1 VAAFHIFKTTFN
13 PFLGVMVQSELF
25 KIIEFIQR
33 DNLRL
38 AALECITCLDL
49 PQCYLAAGFVRN
61 LVWDNLHHK
70 LTPSA
75 LNDID
80 VVYYD
85 PDEVDDDIYLKY
97 EAELTSRMPQIK
109 WQVRNQAKMHIR
121 NGDRPY
127 QSIVDA
133 MSFWP
138 EKETA
143 VAIRKTVHDSYEC
156 ISAFGFES
164 LFTLQLTY
172 NPKRN
177 RDVFEAR
184 VKSKG
189 WLIQWPRLIMS
200 L

>member
-1 VAAFHIFKTTFN
+1 MIRIIQLVK
-13 PFLGVMVQSELF
+13 QDELRV
-25 KIIEFIQR
+25 E
-33 DNLRL
+33 
-38 AALECITCLDL
+38 ALECMQQLNL

-61 LVWDNLHHK
+61 LVWDHLHQK
-70 LTPSA
+70 SLPTT

-85 PDEVDDDIYLKY
+85 ADEVDEKIYLKY
-97 EAELTSRMPQIK
+97 EAELTMRMPVIN

-121 NGDRPY
+121 NGDKQY
-127 QSIVDA
+127 LSIVDA

-143 VAIRKTVHDSYEC
+143 VAIRKIVNNNYEC

-164 LFTLQLTY
+164 LFNLHVTY

-177 RDVFEAR
+177 RDVFEHR
-184 VKSKG
+184 VDSKG
-189 WLIQWPRLIMS
+189 WLIQWPMLRVVP
-200 L
+200 

>member
-1 VAAFHIFKTTFN
+1 
-13 PFLGVMVQSELF
+13 MVQRKLL
-25 KIIEFIQR
+25 KIIELIQQ
-33 DNLRL
+33 DSLRVE
-38 AALECITCLDL
+38 ALECITCLDL

-61 LVWDNLHHK
+61 LVWDNLHQK

-80 VVYYD
+80 VIYFA
-85 PDEVDDDIYLKY
+85 PDEVDDDIYLTY
-97 EAELTSRMPQIK
+97 EAELTLRMPHVN

-127 QSIVDA
+127 QNIVDA

-143 VAIRKTVHDSYEC
+143 VAIRKAEHNNYEC
-156 ISAFGFES
+156 IAAFGFES
-164 LFTLQLTY
+164 LFALQLTY
-172 NPKRN
+172 NAKRS
-177 RDVFEAR
+177 RDIFEGR
-184 VKSKG
+184 VKLKG
-189 WLIQWPRLIMS
+189 WLTQWPRLKVS